1 MQFEMVSKEG
11 SPQGNIELNDYV
23 FNTNISEGSV
33 YHGIRNE
40 LANKRQG
47 TAKTKGR
54 AEVAYSGRKPWK
66 QKGTG
71 RARAGTRRS
80 PIWVGGGTIFGP
92 QPRDYSYTLPKKM
105 KRLAF
110 RSVLTDKIKE
120 NVVMVVEDFK
130 IESKKTKDCVAVL
143 SKLNAD
149 KVRSVLIVGNTEDD
163 VNIKIAGRNIPWVRI
178 YSYSRMLLKDLFYAK
193 KIILTKSAAEQLN
206 VFYGE
211 KSTGGTLGDETKGG
225 E

>member
-1 MQFEMVSKEG
+1 MKADIVSLDG
-11 SPQGNIELNDYV
+11 TSQDTITLNDAVFNIE
-23 FNTNISEGSV
+23 ISEGAV

-54 AEVAYSGRKPWK
+54 AEVAYSGRKPWR

-105 KRLAF
+105 KRLSF
-110 RSVLTDKIKE
+110 KSVLTAKLKDGSLSII
-120 NVVMVVEDFK
+120 ED
-130 IESKKTKDCVAVL
+130 IQIPSGKTKDFFAIL
-143 SKLNAD
+143 LRLNPD
-149 KVRSVLIVGNTEDD
+149 LLRSVIIVGNDD
-163 VNIKIAGRNIPWVRI
+163 RLLKRAAHNISHTRI
-178 YSYSRMLLKDLFYAK
+178 YLYSRLLLKDLYYAK
-193 KIILTKSAAEQLN
+193 KIFITKSAAEKLN
-206 VFYGE
+206 DFFDYTASSE
-211 KSTGGTLGDETKGG
+211 DAK
-225 E
+225 

>member
-1 MQFEMVSKEG
+1 MNVEVKSVEG
-11 SPQGNIELNDYV
+11 ASRGFVELNDAV
-23 FNTNISEGSV
+23 FNIETSHGAI

-47 TAKTKGR
+47 TVKTKGR
-54 AEVAYSGRKPWK
+54 AEVLYSGRKPWK

-110 RSVLTDKIKE
+110 RSVLTEKLREKQIEIIDDIK
-120 NVVMVVEDFK
+120 VE
-130 IESKKTKDCVAVL
+130 SGKTKDFYFIL
-143 SKLNAD
+143 KQLDPSLT
-149 KVRSVLIVGNTEDD
+149 RSLVIVGNNDNNELLKRAAKNVSYTR
-163 VNIKIAGRNIPWVRI
+163 V
-178 YSYSRMLLKDLFYAK
+178 YSYERLLLKDLFYAK
-193 KIILTKSAAEQLN
+193 KIFITQAAAEALN
-206 VFYGE
+206 VFLSDKKE
-211 KSTGGTLGDETKGG
+211 QA
-225 E
+225 